1 MFHYRMQG
9 IHTALCGAGAD
20 EQDNVKGLTPHM
32 NERGFFVIVPGTEW
46 GAAHIHTKAD
56 EVWSFGRPHCT
67 TCISGAKMLALNP
80 QYT

>member
-1 MFHYRMQG
+1 MFHYRIQG
-9 IHTALCGAGAD
+9 IHTALCGAGD
-20 EQDNVKGLTPHM
+20 GHDTVKGMTHHM

-56 EVWSFGRPHCT
+56 EVWGLGRPHCT

>member
-1 MFHYRMQG
+1 MFHYRIQG